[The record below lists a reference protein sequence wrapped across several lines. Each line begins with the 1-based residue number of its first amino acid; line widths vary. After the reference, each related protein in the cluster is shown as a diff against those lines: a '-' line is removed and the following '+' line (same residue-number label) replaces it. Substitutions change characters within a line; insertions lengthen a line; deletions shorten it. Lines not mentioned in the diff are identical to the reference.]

1 MELFLPDEFLNSDF
15 AVLDHCL
22 VEFDQVRF
30 SFRDWITY
38 IVVCLGSLLDCVDS
52 VFVAQVRVGLLHW
65 GCGFDQLR

>member
-52 VFVAQVRVGLLHW
+52 VFVAQV
-65 GCGFDQLR
+65 